1 MKIGEIKNCFCGG
14 KIKFEQRFP
23 LMGKDKWITVWG
35 CSCGDLC
42 IEEVYNFHFLQDV
55 NFIRYN
61 FGDEVARIHTNNSN
75 LYLLVIEGVT
85 VYSQEFDNMLDAWNM
100 IVKYI
105 RYREL
110 G

>member
-14 KIKFEQRFP
+14 KIKLERRLP
-23 LMGKDKWITVWG
+23 IGDDKWITVWG
-35 CSCGDLC
+35 CSCGDLS
-42 IEEVYNFHFLQDV
+42 IEEAYNFNYLQDV

-61 FGDEVARIHTNNSN
+61 FGDEVARIHSEGN

-85 VYSQEFDNMLDAWNM
+85 VYNQEFDDMLDAWNM

>member
-1 MKIGEIKNCFCGG
+1 
-14 KIKFEQRFP
+14 
-23 LMGKDKWITVWG
+23 
-35 CSCGDLC
+35 
-42 IEEVYNFHFLQDV
+42 V

-61 FGDEVARIHTNNSN
+61 FGDEVARIHSEGN

-85 VYSQEFDNMLDAWNM
+85 VYNQEFDDMLDAWNM